1 MFSIQFQ
8 KFRKNIILPKKEK
21 KQMKKKSKNP
31 RRNSDFIKR
40 FKIMSLLPVL
50 AKPLTWVFFFYI
62 SQTKCRI
69 ELPIMIIIF
78 GLKHIYEVDKMI

>member
-1 MFSIQFQ
+1 
-8 KFRKNIILPKKEK
+8 
-21 KQMKKKSKNP
+21 MKKKSKNP
-31 RRNSDFIKR
+31 RRNGDFIKR
-40 FKIMSLLPVL
+40 FKIMSLWPVL

-69 ELPIMIIIF
+69 KLPIMIIIF

>member
-1 MFSIQFQ
+1 MANFSKAI
-8 KFRKNIILPKKEK
+8 N
-21 KQMKKKSKNP
+21 MG
-31 RRNSDFIKR
+31 
-40 FKIMSLLPVL
+40 
-50 AKPLTWVFFFYI
+50 FFYV

>member
-1 MFSIQFQ
+1 
-8 KFRKNIILPKKEK
+8 
-21 KQMKKKSKNP
+21 MKKKSKNP
-31 RRNSDFIKR
+31 RKNSDFIKR

-69 ELPIMIIIF
+69 ELPIVIIIF
-78 GLKHIYEVDKMI
+78 GLKHIYMKSIK

>member
-1 MFSIQFQ
+1 
-8 KFRKNIILPKKEK
+8 
-21 KQMKKKSKNP
+21 MKKKSKNP

-40 FKIMSLLPVL
+40 FKIMSLWPVL
-50 AKPLTWVFFFYI
+50 AKPLTRVFFYI